1 MGIQMMGG
9 NPLESFQTGYNLG
22 NKPNAIGTAILGV
35 MDRYQ
40 QKQTMDQELG
50 NKLKLAQWE
59 SKNITGPADTAKFER
74 EKGWEREKMGIEGK
88 NKLKEIML
96 KNTFAQKSA
105 KKLGDMDLKVWKQA
119 EDEVTTSLGGS
130 AMVGIDEESRAQYY
144 PQIMGRYLELKRQ
157 FNPIGGATTPSANPM
172 PQSTSKI
179 RVKRIADGQT
189 GTIDANEF
197 NPNIYNKI

>member
-40 QKQTMDQELG
+40 QKQLMDQELG
-50 NKLKLAQWE
+50 NKLKLSQWE
-59 SKNITGPADTAKFER
+59 SQNITGPAEQAKFER
-74 EKGWEREKMGIEGK
+74 EKGWEKEKMGMESK

-157 FNPIGGATTPSANPM
+157 FNPIGGATTPSVNPI
-172 PQSTSKI
+172 QQQTEKI
-179 RVKRIADGQT
+179 RVKRVSDGQT
-189 GTIDANEF
+189 GTINANEF
-197 NPNIYNKI
+197 DPKNYIKI